1 MNTDDIILSAEDA
14 EVISNLVGAG
24 GLPSLSGPAGEALAD
39 SIEMAR
45 VVPAEE
51 LPPTVVALNSRVR
64 YREPDGTVREIMLV
78 LPEAA
83 DVSTGRVSVLSPVGR
98 ALLGRSVGTECRVA
112 LPGGGTL
119 AIRIDEV
126 VASETV

>member
-1 MNTDDIILSAEDA
+1 MNTNDIILSADDA

-24 GLPSLSGPAGEALAD
+24 GLPSMAGPAGEALAD
-39 SIEMAR
+39 SIEAAR
-45 VVPAEE
+45 VVPADE
-51 LPPTVVALNSRVR
+51 LPPTVVGLNNRVR

-83 DVSTGRVSVLSPVGR
+83 DVGTGRVSVLSPVGR
-98 ALLGRSVGTECRVA
+98 ALIGRSVGTECRVA

-119 AIRIDEV
+119 VILINEV

>member
-1 MNTDDIILSAEDA
+1 M
-14 EVISNLVGAG
+14 
-24 GLPSLSGPAGEALAD
+24 
-39 SIEMAR
+39 
-45 VVPAEE
+45 
-51 LPPTVVALNSRVR
+51 ALNARVR

-98 ALLGRSVGTECRVA
+98 ALIGRSVGTECRVA

-119 AIRIDEV
+119 VILIEEV

>member
-1 MNTDDIILSAEDA
+1 MNTNDIILSTDDA

-24 GLPSLSGPAGEALAD
+24 GLPSMAGPAGEALAD
-39 SIEMAR
+39 SVEAAR
-45 VVPAEE
+45 VVPADE
-51 LPPTVVALNSRVR
+51 LPPSVVALNTRVR

-98 ALLGRSVGTECRVA
+98 ALIGRSVGTECRVA

-119 AIRIDEV
+119 VILIAEV